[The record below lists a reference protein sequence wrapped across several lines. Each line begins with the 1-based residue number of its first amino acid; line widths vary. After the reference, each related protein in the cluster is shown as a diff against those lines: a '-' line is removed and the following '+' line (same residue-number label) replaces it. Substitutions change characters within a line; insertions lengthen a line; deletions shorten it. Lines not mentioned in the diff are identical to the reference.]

1 MNCENN
7 NNNKDEDLERY
18 KQEVKFRDAQI
29 ETMKKDFENKGK
41 DILKFQQKINE
52 LTAYNEDLKKFQLD
66 KDFHINELNNLFD
79 NKEKVKKK

>member
-66 KDFHINELNNLFD
+66 KDFHINELNNLLD